1 MHRWVMHVMAKA
13 ALILILD
20 CVSADGQQR
29 VRAEVLVHMQP
40 PVKHVPS
47 VLLNFVLKVMSPFI
61 YSTMRKVLSSHFQSP
76 DQALPTRIRQKPEL
90 YALIGPRVQQFSDRL
105 SAG

>member
-1 MHRWVMHVMAKA
+1 MPARSYTSAEVVVHVH
-13 ALILILD
+13 
-20 CVSADGQQR
+20 ADGRQR

-61 YSTMRKVLSSHFQSP
+61 YNTMRKVLSTHFKTP
-76 DQALPTRIRQKPEL
+76 DQDLPTRIRQKPEL
-90 YALIGPRVQQFSDRL
+90 YGLIGPRVQQFTESLSD
-105 SAG
+105 G